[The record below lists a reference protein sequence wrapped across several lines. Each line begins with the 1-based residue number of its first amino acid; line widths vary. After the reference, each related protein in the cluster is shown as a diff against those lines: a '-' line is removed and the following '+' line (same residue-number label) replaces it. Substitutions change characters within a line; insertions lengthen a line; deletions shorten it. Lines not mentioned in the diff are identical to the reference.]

1 MQKGEKERRG
11 SKEARPGRVR
21 HSARIHG
28 PENGWG
34 ARGSERERER
44 GERERERASGR
55 AAAGRVAR
63 EEGRGESVWKKKK
76 KKRRRTRGRTERERA
91 GSSSDTIP
99 GSTRAGTSVL
109 SGANYDR
116 ANLRLP
122 SEARDFERSTVTNP
136 TLFFSS
142 PRPRQSS
149 TWILRRRIE
158 LNAILSRSRGA
169 KFFDERRTTLIRGKI
184 SPDTFFLRLVLL
196 PSPGEI

>member
-63 EEGRGESVWKKKK
+63 G
-76 KKRRRTRGRTERERA
+76 RERRV
-91 GSSSDTIP
+91 GVEEEEEEEEENKRT
-99 GSTRAGTSVL
+99 
-109 SGANYDR
+109 DR
-116 ANLRLP
+116 ARK
-122 SEARDFERSTVTNP
+122 SR
-136 TLFFSS
+136 
-142 PRPRQSS
+142 
-149 TWILRRRIE
+149 ILQ
-158 LNAILSRSRGA
+158 
-169 KFFDERRTTLIRGKI
+169 
-184 SPDTFFLRLVLL
+184 
-196 PSPGEI
+196 